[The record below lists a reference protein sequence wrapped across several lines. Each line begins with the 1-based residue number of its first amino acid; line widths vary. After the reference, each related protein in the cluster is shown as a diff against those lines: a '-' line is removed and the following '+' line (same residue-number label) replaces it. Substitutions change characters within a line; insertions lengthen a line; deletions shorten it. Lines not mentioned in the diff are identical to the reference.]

1 MGADDEGPAGGAEEG
16 DGEDARVGEGV
27 ETEGPRGGLEEMA
40 EVDWALGADV
50 GG

>member
-1 MGADDEGPAGGAEEG
+1 
-16 DGEDARVGEGV
+16 V